1 MGTIVRSHTFSSG
14 EILTS
19 DNLNGEIDNILA
31 TVNGQINVA
40 NLTTLTSPKLA
51 TSVLDSNSN
60 ELLLLTATGSAVN
73 EITLANAATNNSPSL
88 TASGGDANVDLTLA
102 GKGTGKV
109 IVTGDLQI
117 SGDDLFMTTNTA
129 GHLLIGDGTNYNPT
143 ALSGDVTVNGSGVT
157 AIGAV
162 ITTSQIAAGTLVLD
176 SEGIASNDNNT
187 TLPTSAAV
195 KDYVDTQIGSGD
207 TIAELNDTD
216 IGSLSGGHVLIYDGS
231 NSWDNKA
238 LSGDATIA
246 ASGAI
251 TIADAVIDNDNISGS
266 AAIADSKLATIT
278 TGNKVSGSAVQLA
291 STSALEDSTGLQ
303 IKAATAGTGLSLASQ
318 VLSVDAA
325 QTQITSVGTIGTG
338 AWEATDVAVAHGGTG
353 ASSAGDARTNL
364 GLVIGTNVQ
373 AYDAGLASVAGLT
386 TAANKMIYT
395 SGSDTYAVADL
406 SVFARTILDDADA
419 GAVRTTIGAQASGSY
434 QTSDAGLTSIAG
446 LTTAADK
453 MIYTSGSDT
462 YAVADLS
469 SFARTILD
477 DADAAAVRTTIGAQ
491 AAGSFAA
498 LGANS
503 DITSL
508 TGLTTDLAVA
518 HGGTGA
524 GTFTTSGILLGAGT
538 SAITASAAM
547 TTNGT
552 LLIGG
557 TGGPEVATLTAG
569 SNVTITNGDG
579 TISIAA
585 ASGGGG
591 ATNFTDLSDVG
602 STTATAGRLMVAD
615 GDSWESVAVSGDA
628 TLASSGALTVSSAAT
643 ATNVTVSANNSGDED
658 IFPTFVDGAT
668 GAQGIETDTGF
679 TYNPSSGTL
688 TISGEL
694 DAATLDLS
702 GSADIAGDLTLSA
715 GADGALRFSVASSVK
730 ILDNSAT
737 SLVIEEADNAYM
749 TFVTTDSSEAIK
761 FDKALD
767 INAAMQIDS
776 TITVGA
782 NDQGY
787 DVIFYGDTASA
798 NMTWDTS
805 ADDLIL
811 SGAAGLVVPDGQL
824 PLGSTAV
831 TTTAA
836 ELNLIDGGTA
846 RGTDAVASGD
856 GILINDGGTMKMT
869 NVDTVSTYFAAHNVG
884 GSNIATVGTV
894 TSGTFSGVLDGTVT
908 MTVGSDAEGDMYY
921 RASSGYLTRL
931 PAGADGYVLTGTGAG
946 SVPAWE
952 AAAAASTFNSDANV
966 ANGYGFTVG
975 AAASDR
981 ATVNGVLAETQILGT
996 GDADSAMVIGRWG
1009 ANASSA
1015 LLYMVKS
1022 RGGSIGGAGSEL
1034 NDNDR
1039 IGQIIFCGDDSTDYQ
1054 VAAGRMWCEVDV
1066 GTVSENVLG
1075 GAVCIST
1082 NDGGS
1087 GSGDTER
1094 FRIHANGN
1102 FTGSSSADISDSR
1115 LKENVATL
1123 SGSLAKINQL
1133 RGIEFTWKAEA
1144 KKDTDKHYGFLAQ
1157 EVESIIPT
1165 VVWDKSV
1172 HDITAQA
1179 ATTYTDG
1186 DTIPDGKSIGDVKTA
1201 AIEGKAFKS
1210 LHYSGLIPVLVEAIK
1225 ELTARVEALEA

>member
-19 DNLNGEIDNILA
+19 DNLNGEIDNILT

-40 NLTTLTSPKLA
+40 NLTTLTSPTLA
-51 TSVLDSNSN
+51 TSVLDTNSN

-73 EITLANAATNNSPSL
+73 EITLANAATGNSPSL
-88 TASGGDANVDLTLA
+88 TASGGDSNVSLTLA

-195 KDYVDTQIGSGD
+195 KDYVDTQIVTED

-338 AWEATDVAVAHGGTG
+338 SWAATDVAVAHGGTG

-557 TGGPEVATLTAG
+557 TGGPEVTTLTAG

-591 ATNFTDLSDVG
+591 ATDFTDLSDVG

-628 TLASSGALTVSSAAT
+628 TLASSGALTVSSAVT

-658 IFPTFVDGAT
+658 IFPAFVDGAT

-715 GADGALRFSVASSVK
+715 GADGALRFSAASSVK

-749 TFVTTDSSEAIK
+749 TFVTSNSAEAIK

-787 DVIFYGDTASA
+787 DVIFYGNAASA

-811 SGAAGLVVPDGQL
+811 NGAAGLIVPDGQL
-824 PLGSTAV
+824 TLGSTAV
-831 TTTAA
+831 TATAA
-836 ELNLIDGGTA
+836 ELNVLDAVTAGTVTASLGVVVDSNKDIGSFRNITLTGELDAGSLDIEGDADVNGTLEADAITLQGTA
-846 RGTDAVASGD
+846 
-856 GILINDGGTMKMT
+856 L
-869 NVDTVSTYFAAHNVG
+869 
-884 GSNIATVGTV
+884 GSLYSPIAGSSSITTVGTV
-894 TSGTFSGVLDGTVT
+894 TSGTFSGVLDGDVT
-908 MTVGSDAEGDMYY
+908 MTVGSDATGDVYY
-921 RASSGYLTRL
+921 RDAAGHLERVPVGSDGQVLTSTGTVPNWESAAGGASLSGSTDNGLVTATGADAMAAESTALYDGSQLQMPAGSAAAPSIVKVADTNSGISWPAGDCVVISTGGTEVARANEQNQLCMGGDNEFPPGCTLGAYNATQGRPVMALKSNANIANTSNLNNNIHSGHAHVDDDGAIRMTTESITSGYYIVTGRK
-931 PAGADGYVLTGTGAG
+931 DGSGVNSFTK
-946 SVPAWE
+946 
-952 AAAAASTFNSDANV
+952 TFFVMPGITS
-966 ANGYGFTVG
+966 
-975 AAASDR
+975 
-981 ATVNGVLAETQILGT
+981 
-996 GDADSAMVIGRWG
+996 
-1009 ANASSA
+1009 
-1015 LLYMVKS
+1015 
-1022 RGGSIGGAGSEL
+1022 GGSIVELTSSIQGSPGTFS
-1034 NDNDR
+1034 DNAT
-1039 IGQIIFCGDDSTDYQ
+1039 S
-1054 VAAGRMWCEVDV
+1054 VVPA
-1066 GTVSENVLG
+1066 
-1075 GAVCIST
+1075 
-1082 NDGGS
+1082 
-1087 GSGDTER
+1087 GDTGTDGEMR
-1094 FRIHANGN
+1094 FSVH
-1102 FTGSSSADISDSR
+1102 SSSGGFFF
-1115 LKENVATL
+1115 ENRSGTL
-1123 SGSLAKINQL
+1123 IRIAWFGFGVSG
-1133 RGIEFTWKAEA
+1133 
-1144 KKDTDKHYGFLAQ
+1144 
-1157 EVESIIPT
+1157 
-1165 VVWDKSV
+1165 
-1172 HDITAQA
+1172 
-1179 ATTYTDG
+1179 
-1186 DTIPDGKSIGDVKTA
+1186 
-1201 AIEGKAFKS
+1201 
-1210 LHYSGLIPVLVEAIK
+1210 
-1225 ELTARVEALEA
+1225 